1 MEVSNFEKYKN
12 DLDKL
17 IEEAIWVSQSL
28 DKERLGEGE
37 YLRKL
42 RSTFNNDETKVK
54 NLTGKLKKFS
64 EAYQHWY
71 SEALPLVKQLLPER
85 LQDFTRLYDKPK
97 SRKDINFENYRIE
110 DACQGLKVTA
120 PSGRVIADISAATSL
135 FAQQVAIVE
144 AIKRRFESSL
154 FEIKQ
159 TVQADLFDSE
169 LESAEHLLKAG
180 YTRAAGVIAGVVL
193 EGHLKE
199 IRDKRDLG
207 KALKTITPI
216 IDKMKSEGVVELP
229 QYRHL
234 QYLGDIRN
242 KCSHKSGAEP
252 TTDEVS
258 DLITGTK
265 KVIKTIF

>member
-1 MEVSNFEKYKN
+1 MDISNFEKYKK

-17 IEEAIWVSQSL
+17 IAEASWVTQAME
-28 DKERLGEGE
+28 KERLGEAE
-37 YLRKL
+37 YIRQL
-42 RSTFNNDETKVK
+42 TTAFDNDEAKIKTF
-54 NLTGKLKKFS
+54 LGKLKRFS

-85 LQDFTRLYDKPK
+85 LQDFTRLYEKPK
-97 SRKDINFENYRIE
+97 TRKNIDFENYRLE
-110 DACQGLKVTA
+110 DACQGLRVTA
-120 PSGRVIADISAATSL
+120 PSGRVVAEVCSARPL
-135 FAQQVAIVE
+135 FDQQVAIVE

-169 LESAEHLLKAG
+169 LDGAEHLLAAG

-199 IRDKRDLG
+199 IRDKHELG
-207 KALKTITPI
+207 KTLKTITPI
-216 IDKMKSEGVVELP
+216 IDKMKSDGVIELP
-229 QYRHL
+229 QYRQL
-234 QYLGDIRN
+234 QYLSDIRN
-242 KCSHKSGAEP
+242 KCSHKNGAEP
-252 TTDEVS
+252 TTDEVN